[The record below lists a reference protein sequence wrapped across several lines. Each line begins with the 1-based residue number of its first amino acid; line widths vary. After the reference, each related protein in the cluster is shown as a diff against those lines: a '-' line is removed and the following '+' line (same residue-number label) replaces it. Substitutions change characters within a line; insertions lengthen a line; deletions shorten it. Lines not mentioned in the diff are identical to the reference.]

1 MRATGTFPARK
12 PAAAGRLAGD
22 VRRAVVACGFVV
34 ALCVLTAYIAGWSQS
49 SPSPAPRPHAAGAAD
64 LSTGSM
70 LVVSPNGNQCRERTI
85 DNSTWLIHNKGWVDC
100 DEALAKSA
108 NSGNDVRS
116 PGARLNVI
124 REGFLGRQ

>member
-12 PAAAGRLAGD
+12 PTARGRLAGE
-22 VRRAVVACGFVV
+22 VRRAAVACGFVV
-34 ALCVLTAYIAGWSQS
+34 VLCVLAGVIAGWSQS
-49 SPSPAPRPHAAGAAD
+49 TPSAAPRPLAAGAPD
-64 LSTGSM
+64 LSMGSM
-70 LVVSPNGNQCRERTI
+70 LVVSPTGTLCRERTI
-85 DNSTWLIHNKGWVDC
+85 DNSTWLIRNKGWVDC

-116 PGARLNVI
+116 PGSRLSII